1 MVLNV
6 IIFGAP
12 GSGKGTQSVYIA
24 EKYGLEHLSTGDL
37 LRAEQKTQSK
47 LGKRISSYTDQ
58 GNLVPDELIIK
69 MLANVLDT
77 KKNSSGYIFDGF
89 PRTTAQAKALKVMLA
104 ERDIEVSIMIDLEV
118 AEEELIDRLLKRGVT
133 SGRSDD
139 NYETIQK
146 RIQVYHTK
154 TAPVLDFYK
163 KEGLATEIK
172 GTGSLQEIFNRIT
185 AAIEL
190 VRLF

>member
-37 LRAEQKTQSK
+37 LRAEQHTQSE
-47 LGKRISSYTDQ
+47 LGKLISSFTDQ
-58 GNLVPDELIIK
+58 GNLVPDELIIS

-77 KKNSSGYIFDGF
+77 KKNANGYIFDGF
-89 PRTTAQAKALKVMLA
+89 PRTTAQAEALKVMLA
-104 ERDIEVSIMIDLEV
+104 DRGIQVSIMIDLEV

-172 GTGSLQEIFNRIT
+172 GTGSMQDIFNRIS
-185 AAIEL
+185 AAISM
-190 VRLF
+190 VK

>member
-1 MVLNV
+1 MALNV

-58 GNLVPDELIIK
+58 GNLVPDELIIN

-77 KKNSSGYIFDGF
+77 KKNPNGYIFDGF

-104 ERDIEVSIMIDLEV
+104 TRGVEVSIMIDLEV
-118 AEEELIDRLLKRGVT
+118 AEEELIDRLLKRGIT

>member
-6 IIFGAP
+6 VIFGAP
-12 GSGKGTQSVYIA
+12 GSGKGTQSAYIA

-37 LRAEQKTQSK
+37 LRAEQKNQSE
-47 LGKRISSYTDQ
+47 LAQLISSYTDQ
-58 GNLVPDELIIK
+58 GNLVPDELIIS

-77 KKNSSGYIFDGF
+77 VKNENGYIFDGF
-89 PRTTAQAKALKVMLA
+89 PRTTAQAEALKVMLA
-104 ERDIEVSIMIDLEV
+104 ERGIQVSIMLDLEV
-118 AEEELIDRLLKRGVT
+118 CEEELIDRLLKRGIT
-133 SGRSDD
+133 SGRPDD

-146 RIQVYHTK
+146 RIQVYQTK

-172 GTGSLQEIFNRIT
+172 GSGSMQEIFNRIT
-185 AAIEL
+185 AAISM
-190 VRLF
+190 VRL

>member
-6 IIFGAP
+6 IIFGPP

-37 LRAEQKTQSK
+37 LRAEQKTQST
-47 LGKRISSYTDQ
+47 LGKRISSYSDQ
-58 GNLVPDELIIK
+58 GNLVPDDLIID
-69 MLANVLDT
+69 MLAKVLDT
-77 KKNSSGYIFDGF
+77 KKTVNGYIFDGF
-89 PRTTAQAKALKVMLA
+89 PRTTAQAEALKVML
-104 ERDIEVSIMIDLEV
+104 ETRGIQVSIMINLEV
-118 AEEELIDRLLKRGVT
+118 AEEELIERLLKRGIT

-172 GTGSLQEIFNRIT
+172 GTGTLQEIFNRIT

-190 VRLF
+190 V

>member
-37 LRAEQKTQSK
+37 LRAEQKTQSE
-47 LGKRISSYTDQ
+47 LGQLISSFTDQ
-58 GNLVPDELIIK
+58 GNLVPDELIIS
-69 MLANVLDT
+69 MLAKVLDT
-77 KKNSSGYIFDGF
+77 IKNENGYIFDGF
-89 PRTTAQAKALKVMLA
+89 PRTTAQAEALKVMLA
-104 ERDIEVSIMIDLEV
+104 NRGIEVSIMIDLEV
-118 AEEELIDRLLKRGVT
+118 CEEELIDRLLKRGIT

-172 GTGSLQEIFNRIT
+172 GSGSMQEIFNRIT

-190 VRLF
+190 VK

>member
-104 ERDIEVSIMIDLEV
+104 EPVSYTHLTLPTNREV
-118 AEEELIDRLLKRGVT
+118 
-133 SGRSDD
+133 
-139 NYETIQK
+139 
-146 RIQVYHTK
+146 
-154 TAPVLDFYK
+154 
-163 KEGLATEIK
+163 
-172 GTGSLQEIFNRIT
+172 
-185 AAIEL
+185 
-190 VRLF
+190 

>member
-6 IIFGAP
+6 VIFGAP

-37 LRAEQKTQSK
+37 LRAEQKTQSE
-47 LGKRISSYTDQ
+47 LGKLVSSFTDQ
-58 GNLVPDELIIK
+58 GNLVPDELIIS
-69 MLANVLDT
+69 MLAKVLDT
-77 KKNSSGYIFDGF
+77 IKNENGYIFDGF
-89 PRTTAQAKALKVMLA
+89 PRTTAQAEALKVMLA
-104 ERDIEVSIMIDLEV
+104 DRGIEVSIMLDLEV
-118 AEEELIDRLLKRGVT
+118 CEEELIDRLLKRGAT

-163 KEGLATEIK
+163 KEGLSTEIK
-172 GTGSLQEIFNRIT
+172 GSGSMQEIFNRIT

-190 VRLF
+190 VN

>member
-1 MVLNV
+1 MLNV

-12 GSGKGTQSVYIA
+12 GSGKGTQSVFIA
-24 EKYGLEHLSTGDL
+24 EKFGLEHLSTGDL

-58 GNLVPDELIIK
+58 GNLVPDELIIN
-69 MLANVLDT
+69 MLANVLDL
-77 KKNSSGYIFDGF
+77 KKNANGYIFDGF
-89 PRTTAQAKALKVMLA
+89 PRTTSQAKALKVMLA
-104 ERDIEVSIMIDLEV
+104 ERGMEVSIMIDLEV
-118 AEEELIDRLLKRGVT
+118 EEEELIDRLLKRGIT

-139 NYETIQK
+139 HYETIQK
-146 RIQVYHTK
+146 RIHVYHTK

-190 VRLF
+190 VQ

>member
-37 LRAEQKTQSK
+37 LRAEQKTQSE
-47 LGKRISSYTDQ
+47 LGKLISSYTDQ
-58 GNLVPDELIIK
+58 GNLVPDDLIIS

-77 KKNSSGYIFDGF
+77 KKNANGYIFDGF
-89 PRTTAQAKALKVMLA
+89 PRTTAQAEALKVMLA
-104 ERDIEVSIMIDLEV
+104 ERGIQVSIMIDLEV
-118 AEEELIDRLLKRGVT
+118 AEDELIDRLLKRGVT
-133 SGRSDD
+133 SGRTDD
-139 NYETIQK
+139 CYETIQK

-172 GTGSLQEIFNRIT
+172 GTGSMQEIFNRIT
-185 AAIEL
+185 AAISM
-190 VRLF
+190 VQ

>member
-24 EKYGLEHLSTGDL
+24 EKFGLEHLSTGDL
-37 LRAEQKTQSK
+37 LRAEQKTQSE
-47 LGKRISSYTDQ
+47 LGKLISSYTDQ
-58 GNLVPDELIIK
+58 GNLVPDDLIIS

-77 KKNSSGYIFDGF
+77 KKNANGYIFDGF
-89 PRTTAQAKALKVMLA
+89 PRTTAQAEALKIMLA
-104 ERDIEVSIMIDLEV
+104 ERGIQVSIMIDLEV
-118 AEEELIDRLLKRGVT
+118 AEEELIDRLLKRGAT
-133 SGRSDD
+133 SGRTDD

-154 TAPVLDFYK
+154 TAPVLEFYK

-172 GTGSLQEIFNRIT
+172 GTGSMQEIFNRIT
-185 AAIEL
+185 AAISM
-190 VRLF
+190 VK

>member
-6 IIFGAP
+6 ILFGAP

-37 LRAEQKTQSK
+37 LRAEQKNQTELAQ
-47 LGKRISSYTDQ
+47 LISSYTDQ
-58 GNLVPDELIIK
+58 GNLVPDELIIS

-77 KKNSSGYIFDGF
+77 KKNANGYIFDGF
-89 PRTTAQAKALKVMLA
+89 PRTTAQAEALKVMLA
-104 ERDIEVSIMIDLEV
+104 ERGIEVSIMIDLEV
-118 AEEELIDRLLKRGVT
+118 EEEELIDRLLKRGIT

-139 NYETIQK
+139 KYETIQK
-146 RIQVYHTK
+146 RIQVYHAK

-163 KEGLATEIK
+163 KEGLATVIM

-190 VRLF
+190 VI

>member
-12 GSGKGTQSVYIA
+12 GSGKGTQSAYIA

-37 LRAEQKTQSK
+37 LRAEQQTQSD
-47 LGKRISSYTDQ
+47 LGKLISSFTDQ
-58 GNLVPDELIIK
+58 GNLVPDELIIS
-69 MLANVLDT
+69 MLANVLDDR
-77 KKNSSGYIFDGF
+77 KNANGYIFDGF
-89 PRTTAQAKALKVMLA
+89 PRTTAQAEALKEMLA
-104 ERDIEVSIMIDLEV
+104 KRGIGVSIMINLEV

-146 RIQVYHTK
+146 RIQVYHNK

-172 GTGSLQEIFNRIT
+172 GTGSMQEIFNRIT
-185 AAIEL
+185 AAISM
-190 VRLF
+190 VI

>member
-1 MVLNV
+1 MLNV

-12 GSGKGTQSVYIA
+12 GSGKGTQSAYIA

-47 LGKRISSYTDQ
+47 LGKRISSYTNQ

-69 MLANVLDT
+69 MLANVLDE
-77 KKNSSGYIFDGF
+77 KKEAKGFIFDGF
-89 PRTTAQAKALKVMLA
+89 PRTTAQAEALKEMLA
-104 ERDIEVSIMIDLEV
+104 DRGVQVSIMLDLEV
-118 AEEELIDRLLKRGVT
+118 CEEELINRLLKRGIT

-139 NYETIQK
+139 NYATIQK
-146 RIQVYHTK
+146 RIQVYYTK
-154 TAPVLDFYK
+154 TSPVLDFYK

-172 GTGSLQEIFNRIT
+172 GTGTLQEIFNRIT

>member
-1 MVLNV
+1 MLNV

-47 LGKRISSYTDQ
+47 LGKRISSYTNQ
-58 GNLVPDELIIK
+58 GNLVPDELIIN
-69 MLANVLDT
+69 MLANVLDV
-77 KKNSSGYIFDGF
+77 KKDANGFIFDGF
-89 PRTTAQAKALKVMLA
+89 PRTTAQAEALKVMMA
-104 ERDIEVSIMIDLEV
+104 DRGIQVTIMLDLEV
-118 AEEELIDRLLKRGVT
+118 CEEELIDRLLKRGIT

-139 NYETIQK
+139 NYATIQK

-154 TAPVLDFYK
+154 TSPVLDFYK
-163 KEGLATEIK
+163 KEGQATEIK
-172 GTGSLQEIFNRIT
+172 GTGTLQEIFNRIT

>member
-37 LRAEQKTQSK
+37 LRAEQNTQSE
-47 LGKRISSYTDQ
+47 LGKLISSYTDQ
-58 GNLVPDELIIK
+58 GNLVPDELIIN

-77 KKNSSGYIFDGF
+77 KKNANGYIFDGF
-89 PRTTAQAKALKVMLA
+89 PRTTAQAEALKVMLA
-104 ERDIEVSIMIDLEV
+104 ERGIQVSIMIDLEV
-118 AEEELIDRLLKRGVT
+118 DEEELIDRLLKRGIT

-139 NYETIQK
+139 KYETIQK
-146 RIQVYHTK
+146 RIQVYHAK

-172 GTGSLQEIFNRIT
+172 GSGTMQEIFCLIT

-190 VRLF
+190 VQ

>member
-12 GSGKGTQSVYIA
+12 GSGKGTQSAYIA

-37 LRAEQKTQSK
+37 LRAEQQTQSD
-47 LGKRISSYTDQ
+47 LGTLISSFTDQ
-58 GNLVPDELIIK
+58 GNLVPDELIIN

-77 KKNSSGYIFDGF
+77 KKNVNGYIFDGF
-89 PRTTAQAKALKVMLA
+89 PRTTAQAEALKFMLA
-104 ERDIEVSIMIDLEV
+104 ERGIGVSIMIDLEV
-118 AEEELIDRLLKRGVT
+118 SEEELIDRLLKRGIT

-146 RIQVYHTK
+146 RIQVYHSK

-172 GTGSLQEIFNRIT
+172 GTGSMQEIFNRIS
-185 AAIEL
+185 AVL
-190 VRLF
+190 SMVH

>member
-37 LRAEQKTQSK
+37 LRAEQKTQSE
-47 LGKRISSYTDQ
+47 LGKLISSYTDQ
-58 GNLVPDELIIK
+58 GNLVPDELIIS

-77 KKNSSGYIFDGF
+77 KQNTNGYIFDGF
-89 PRTTAQAKALKVMLA
+89 PRTTAQAKALKEMLA
-104 ERDIEVSIMIDLEV
+104 NRGISVSIMLDLEV

-133 SGRSDD
+133 SGRTDD

-163 KEGLATEIK
+163 QEGLATEIK
-172 GTGSLQEIFNRIT
+172 GTGSLEEIFNRIS
-185 AAIEL
+185 AAISM
-190 VRLF
+190 VQ

>member
-6 IIFGAP
+6 VIFGAP

-37 LRAEQKTQSK
+37 LRAEQKTQSE
-47 LGKRISSYTDQ
+47 LGKLVSSFTDQ
-58 GNLVPDELIIK
+58 GNLVPDELIIS
-69 MLANVLDT
+69 MLAKVLDT
-77 KKNSSGYIFDGF
+77 IKNENGYIFDGF
-89 PRTTAQAKALKVMLA
+89 PRTTAQAEALKVMLA
-104 ERDIEVSIMIDLEV
+104 ERGIEVSIMLDLEV
-118 AEEELIDRLLKRGVT
+118 CEEELIDRLLKRGAT

-172 GTGSLQEIFNRIT
+172 GSGSMQEIFNRIT
-185 AAIEL
+185 AAISM
-190 VRLF
+190 VK

>member
-6 IIFGAP
+6 VIFGAP

-37 LRAEQKTQSK
+37 LRAEQKTQSE
-47 LGKRISSYTDQ
+47 LGKLVSSFTDQ
-58 GNLVPDELIIK
+58 GNLVPDELIIS
-69 MLANVLDT
+69 MLAKVLDT
-77 KKNSSGYIFDGF
+77 IKNENGYIFDGF
-89 PRTTAQAKALKVMLA
+89 PRTTAQAEALKVMLA
-104 ERDIEVSIMIDLEV
+104 ERGIEVSIMLDLEV
-118 AEEELIDRLLKRGVT
+118 CEEELIDRLLKRGAT

-172 GTGSLQEIFNRIT
+172 GSGSMQEIFNRIT

-190 VRLF
+190 VN

>member
-6 IIFGAP
+6 ILFGAP

-37 LRAEQKTQSK
+37 LRAEQKNQTELAQ
-47 LGKRISSYTDQ
+47 LISSYTDQ
-58 GNLVPDELIIK
+58 GNLVPDELIIS

-77 KKNSSGYIFDGF
+77 KKNANGYIFDGF
-89 PRTTAQAKALKVMLA
+89 PRTTAQAEALKVMLA
-104 ERDIEVSIMIDLEV
+104 ERGIEVSIMIDLEV
-118 AEEELIDRLLKRGVT
+118 EEEELIDRLLKRGIT

-139 NYETIQK
+139 KYETIQK
-146 RIQVYHTK
+146 RIQVYHAK

-163 KEGLATEIK
+163 NEGLAAEIK

-190 VRLF
+190 VI

>member
-37 LRAEQKTQSK
+37 LRAEQQTQSE
-47 LGKRISSYTDQ
+47 LGKLISSYTDQ
-58 GNLVPDELIIK
+58 GNLVPDELIIS
-69 MLANVLDT
+69 MLANVLDA
-77 KKNSSGYIFDGF
+77 KKNENGYIFDGF
-89 PRTTAQAKALKVMLA
+89 PRTTAQAEALKVMLA
-104 ERDIEVSIMIDLEV
+104 ERGISVSIMIDLEV

-172 GTGSLQEIFNRIT
+172 GTGSMQEIFNRIT
-185 AAIEL
+185 AAISM
-190 VRLF
+190 VK

>member
-37 LRAEQKTQSK
+37 LRAEQKTQSE
-47 LGKRISSYTDQ
+47 LGRLISSYTDQ
-58 GNLVPDELIIK
+58 GNLVPDELIID
-69 MLANVLDT
+69 MLAKVLDT
-77 KKNSSGYIFDGF
+77 KKNENGYIFDGF
-89 PRTTAQAKALKVMLA
+89 PRTTAQAEALKEMLA
-104 ERDIEVSIMIDLEV
+104 ERGIKVSIMIDLEV
-118 AEEELIDRLLKRGVT
+118 AEEELIDRLLKRGIT

-154 TAPVLDFYK
+154 TAPVLDYYK

-190 VRLF
+190 VQ

>member
-1 MVLNV
+1 VLNV

-47 LGKRISSYTDQ
+47 LGKRISSYTNQ
-58 GNLVPDELIIK
+58 GNLVPDELIIN
-69 MLANVLDT
+69 MLANVLDV
-77 KKNSSGYIFDGF
+77 KKDANGFIFDGF
-89 PRTTAQAKALKVMLA
+89 PRTTAQAEALKVMMA
-104 ERDIEVSIMIDLEV
+104 DRGIQVTIMLDLEV
-118 AEEELIDRLLKRGVT
+118 CEEELIDRLLKRGIT

-139 NYETIQK
+139 NYATIQK

-154 TAPVLDFYK
+154 TSPVLDFYK
-163 KEGLATEIK
+163 KEGQATEIK
-172 GTGSLQEIFNRIT
+172 GTGTLQEIFNRIT

>member
-12 GSGKGTQSVYIA
+12 GSGKGTQSAYIA

-37 LRAEQKTQSK
+37 LRAEQQTQSE
-47 LGKRISSYTDQ
+47 LGKLISSYTDH
-58 GNLVPDELIIK
+58 GNLVPDDLIIS

-77 KKNSSGYIFDGF
+77 KKNENGYIFDGF
-89 PRTTAQAKALKVMLA
+89 PRTTAQAEALKVMLA
-104 ERDIEVSIMIDLEV
+104 DRGIKVSIMLELDV
-118 AEEELIDRLLKRGVT
+118 AEEELIDRLLKRGIT
-133 SGRSDD
+133 SGRTDD

-154 TAPVLDFYK
+154 TAPVTDFYK

-172 GTGSLQEIFNRIT
+172 GSGSMQEIFNRIT
-185 AAIEL
+185 AAISM
-190 VRLF
+190 VQ

>member
-6 IIFGAP
+6 ILFGAP

-37 LRAEQKTQSK
+37 LRAEQKNQTELAQ
-47 LGKRISSYTDQ
+47 LISSYTDQ
-58 GNLVPDELIIK
+58 GNLVPDELIIS

-77 KKNSSGYIFDGF
+77 KKNANGYIFDGF
-89 PRTTAQAKALKVMLA
+89 PRTTAQAEALKVMLA
-104 ERDIEVSIMIDLEV
+104 ERGIKVSIMIDLEV
-118 AEEELIDRLLKRGVT
+118 EEEELIDRLLKRGIT

-139 NYETIQK
+139 KYETIQK
-146 RIQVYHTK
+146 RIQVYHAK

-163 KEGLATEIK
+163 KEGLATVIM

-190 VRLF
+190 VQ

>member
-12 GSGKGTQSVYIA
+12 GSGKGTQSAYIA

-37 LRAEQKTQSK
+37 LRAEQQTQSE
-47 LGKRISSYTDQ
+47 LGKLISSYTDQ
-58 GNLVPDELIIK
+58 GNLVPDELIIN
-69 MLANVLDT
+69 MLASVLDT
-77 KKNSSGYIFDGF
+77 KKSANGYIFDGF
-89 PRTTAQAKALKVMLA
+89 PRTTAQAEALKEMLA
-104 ERDIEVSIMIDLEV
+104 QRGISVSIMINLEV
-118 AEEELIDRLLKRGVT
+118 TEEELIDRLLKRGIT

-172 GTGSLQEIFNRIT
+172 GTGSMQEIFSRISN
-185 AAIEL
+185 AISM
-190 VRLF
+190 VY